1 MAKLSSSLKN
11 MALSLTV
18 VAVLAAFV
26 LGLVHN
32 LTAEPIAKAKNQAEA
47 EAIYKV
53 VGIVPENDPF
63 ADSTYVSIKGSRDKL
78 QVFPIRRDGLIRA
91 FAIKTNSRKGFGGNI
106 ELMVGITIDG
116 YILGYE
122 VLKSQET
129 PGLGTKVSEEK
140 FKSQFDGMRP
150 KGEIKVKQDGGN
162 IDAVTAAT
170 ISSRA
175 VAEAVQNAYGA
186 YQKLSSRGGHN
197 E

>member
-53 VGIVPENDPF
+53 VGIVPENNPF
-63 ADSTYVSIKGSRDKL
+63 ADSTYVSIKGSRNKL

-91 FAIKTNSRKGFGGNI
+91 FAIKTNSRKGFGGN
-106 ELMVGITIDG
+106 MVGITIDG

-150 KGEIKVKQDGGN
+150 EGEIKVKQDGGD

>member
-1 MAKLSSSLKN
+1 MTKLSSSLKN

-78 QVFPIRRDGLIRA
+78 QVFPIRQNGLIRA
-91 FAIKTNSRKGFGGNI
+91 FAIKTNSRKG
-106 ELMVGITIDG
+106 LAA
-116 YILGYE
+116 ILNLWSASPLTATSS
-122 VLKSQET
+122 VMKFLKVRKRRDWAQRF
-129 PGLGTKVSEEK
+129 PK
-140 FKSQFDGMRP
+140 KS
-150 KGEIKVKQDGGN
+150 
-162 IDAVTAAT
+162 
-170 ISSRA
+170 SSRSLT
-175 VAEAVQNAYGA
+175 ECGRRE
-186 YQKLSSRGGHN
+186 K
-197 E
+197 